1 METLVLVVEFGLA
14 PRPEVLDAI
23 LGSALKFAGSL
34 RDGSPWF
41 SGVSAVCKELNVDR
55 DSELMRKLRSHDG
68 SVERDRGVGG
78 GASERGLESSGAGGQ
93 TRELGETVGGD
104 VGAGAGGVSV
114 GRSHGREDGV
124 DDRRGGDSV
133 GAVGLGGGEAG
144 GGACG
149 VERAGTGEE
158 ELHTVLERCSLS
170 EIVGLLGRMG
180 EFEVR
185 HLTKAMTR
193 MAALLRQS
201 SQRMEDQDVLFLQA
215 VFNRAAQIPYQFDAG
230 VFCEFLLSAGEL
242 GVVPASTSLSAI
254 VRRARELIDT
264 STDTQVAT
272 IIRTCSGWQNVALAE
287 ADGVTNV
294 LSYWKVVPSPD
305 LMRAL
310 RGDQGQETAE
320 GRGHQG
326 VAQGRWESPRRD
338 GGDAGRGAGGVKGR
352 DGSEGEARSPGVSS
366 LEKRALGASRSAE
379 LRGLISKCST
389 EREVHP
395 KP

>member
-1 METLVLVVEFGLA
+1 
-14 PRPEVLDAI
+14 
-23 LGSALKFAGSL
+23 
-34 RDGSPWF
+34 
-41 SGVSAVCKELNVDR
+41 
-55 DSELMRKLRSHDG
+55 
-68 SVERDRGVGG
+68 
-78 GASERGLESSGAGGQ
+78 
-93 TRELGETVGGD
+93 
-104 VGAGAGGVSV
+104 
-114 GRSHGREDGV
+114 
-124 DDRRGGDSV
+124 
-133 GAVGLGGGEAG
+133 
-144 GGACG
+144 
-149 VERAGTGEE
+149 
-158 ELHTVLERCSLS
+158 
-170 EIVGLLGRMG
+170 
-180 EFEVR
+180 
-185 HLTKAMTR
+185 MTR

-389 EREVHP
+389 EREVCTLAGSVGEFCSLNVVAEDGALTEAQQIFGTGGSFAASSFHAP
-395 KP
+395 AEAPIDMTEFKAFAESLLQKAVSTAAASKAVESTARSGSPDGGGVSAKVDKVEAPAVVKMASCQWNAHKKDSSPNKGPSRRAEP